1 MLQKQMKSYEFFLE
15 KCEAMAMLEMEM
27 KIIKNKQLTIK
38 LRHFHLKRTFSS

>member
-15 KCEAMAMLEMEM
+15 KCEAMAMLEM